1 MWKKKKWLSCGS
13 EVFVLSLPH
22 EKWGPSL
29 TLRPAAR
36 CLAPAHA
43 QSFHSCPTLC
53 NPLGGSPP
61 GSSVH
66 GILQARILECS
77 ALPPPED
84 LPHSGIEPKS
94 FSSPTLAGRF
104 STTVQLGKP
113 HYLAEN
119 VKVMMKLNDN
129 SFLLLFSRGLAW
141 PGFDLKIWGP
151 ALPGWWIWSDSGHVS
166 GPRREASCGVHTLYY
181 YVRDSSGTK

>member
-1 MWKKKKWLSCGS
+1 MVQRSLFYHFPMRNEAHLWRWDQQHAAWHLRT
-13 EVFVLSLPH
+13 LSL
-22 EKWGPSL
+22 STRARL
-29 TLRPAAR
+29 FATLWVVAHQ
-36 CLAPAHA
+36 APLSMGFSRQEYWSA
-43 QSFHSCPTLC
+43 
-53 NPLGGSPP
+53 
-61 GSSVH
+61 
-66 GILQARILECS
+66 S

-151 ALPGWWIWSDSGHVS
+151 ALPRWWIWSYSGHVS